1 MSTVVFYVVV
11 ALTASSSL
19 LPARILYDGNAPPLP
34 YRWVVPPREL
44 RQGNQPPEGA
54 TGSVPLTAAGSGS
67 GSIST
72 GDAQATVVFPQDAIA
87 ESRGEASA
95 QIRIVPQD
103 PASGSPPPPG
113 LRFDGNIYAVAGI
126 YTLSRKPVTLRKP
139 VSVVLRYP
147 LHATTLLRR
156 TDSQWRPLQA
166 ETAVHIA
173 DLCDHRCLGQV
184 RCRGSDPAAGGICL
198 GAVCRGGPSPCACR
212 SDRPA
217 PGFRHP
223 EPRIGEEKVAG
234 EGGHGT
240 SLSYASRCPSF
251 GLI

>member
-87 ESRGEASA
+87 ESRGEAWV

-166 ETAVHIA
+166 ETVPSTLQIFATTDA
-173 DLCDHRCLGQV
+173 LGRFVAAAPIQPPA
-184 RCRGSDPAAGGICL
+184 GSVWAPYAAAGLLLVLAALIVRRRVF
-198 GAVCRGGPSPCACR
+198 ATRN
-212 SDRPA
+212 
-217 PGFRHP
+217 PG
-223 EPRIGEEKVAG
+223 
-234 EGGHGT
+234 
-240 SLSYASRCPSF
+240 
-251 GLI
+251 